1 MSAGTHVVRLGGLS
15 LQLRGRPMIA
25 FAVLLVV
32 AAALFCLSISAGST
46 WVAPGTVVNALGGGG
61 GQAVRYQ
68 VLGLRL
74 PRAAIGALAGAALAL
89 AGAFMQSIARNPLA
103 SPDVLGITTGASVG
117 AAGVFILGWRVFDA
131 PLTVS
136 LPLAALVGGSL
147 AAAVVFSVSR
157 GAAGGG
163 MRLILVGIGVN
174 AALLGVLHGLLV
186 VGGTY
191 DVMQVQVW
199 LTGDLSSDAARIG
212 PLAAVL
218 VVAGLVAVATAR
230 STAAM
235 HLGDDVAHGVGVAVG
250 RTRGLLLAGSVL
262 AASAA
267 VGAAGPLGFVALSA
281 PQIARFLTRESRAPL
296 GCTAACGAILVLAAD
311 LTARTVFSGSVSVGI
326 LTAIV
331 GGPILISLMLRRLRS
346 TP

>member
-1 MSAGTHVVRLGGLS
+1 MSARVRVVRLGSLS
-15 LQLRGRPMIA
+15 FLLRTRPLA
-25 FAVLLVV
+25 TFAVLLV
-32 AAALFCLSISAGST
+32 AALILFCLSMSAGST
-46 WVAPGTVVNALGGGG
+46 WVSPGTVVSTLGGGG

-74 PRAAIGALAGAALAL
+74 PRAVIGALAGAALAL
-89 AGAFMQSIARNPLA
+89 AGAFMQSVARNPLA
-103 SPDVLGITTGASVG
+103 SPDVLGITSGASVG
-117 AAGVFILGWRVFDA
+117 AAAVFVLGWRVFGA

-136 LPLAALVGGSL
+136 LPLAALIGGSI

-157 GAAGGG
+157 GAAGG
-163 MRLILVGIGVN
+163 MRLILVGVGVN
-174 AALLGVLHGLLV
+174 AALLGLLHGLLIA
-186 VGGTY
+186 GGTY
-191 DVMQVQVW
+191 DVLQVQVW
-199 LTGDLSSDAARIG
+199 LTGDLSSDAARIA

-218 VVAGLVAVATAR
+218 VVAVVVGAATSR
-230 STAAM
+230 AADP
-235 HLGDDVAHGVGVAVG
+235 LQFGDDVAQGIGVAVG
-250 RTRGLLLAGSVL
+250 RVRGLLLAASVL

-311 LTARTVFSGSVSVGI
+311 VAARTLFSGTVSVGL

-346 TP
+346 RA